1 MFRNPLWF
9 VTFVVLILAFFLP
22 SYTQLQDLRQKNAEY
37 EHQIVELTKKNV
49 ALKEEKRL
57 LKDNPDY
64 LEKVARERMG
74 LVKDNE
80 VIYKFVP
87 PDQLNA
93 VVQANAEKNLNS
105 VKSH

>member
-1 MFRNPLWF
+1 MLKNPLWF
-9 VTFVVLILAFFLP
+9 ITFVVLILAFFLP

-37 EHQIVELTKKNV
+37 QHQILELTKKNA

-57 LKDNPDY
+57 LKENPDY

-74 LVKDNE
+74 LVRDNE

-93 VVQANAEKNLNS
+93 VDQTNAPRNLNS